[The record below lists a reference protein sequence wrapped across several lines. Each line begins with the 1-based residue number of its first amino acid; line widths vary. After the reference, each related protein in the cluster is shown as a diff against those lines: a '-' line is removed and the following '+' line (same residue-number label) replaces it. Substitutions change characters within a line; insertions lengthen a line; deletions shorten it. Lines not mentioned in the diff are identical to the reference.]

1 MNAKDEIKSLS
12 EILSSIKKDGAYTVP
27 DGYFAQLSQEISKK
41 TSLPVDEKND
51 LPKGYFD
58 TLPGIVL
65 KRIKEN
71 QQAKVRRLPSLIK
84 YTSIAASL
92 LLLVFVGNTFLTND
106 VSSAETQ
113 SIDMMF
119 LEHLSNQPDE
129 VETAT
134 LLQMDILDENF
145 NIYQSNTTDDI
156 ELYEY
161 YLESNLDDIDLAY
174 LDEIIK

>member
-1 MNAKDEIKSLS
+1 MNAKDELKSLS

-27 DGYFAQLSQEISKK
+27 DGYFSQLSQEIREKISI
-41 TSLPVDEKND
+41 SADEKND
-51 LPKGYFD
+51 IPKGYFN
-58 TLPGIVL
+58 TLPDIVL
-65 KRIKEN
+65 KKAKEN
-71 QQAKVRRLPSLIK
+71 HQVKVRRLPSLLK
-84 YTSIAASL
+84 YSGIAASL
-92 LLLVFVGNTFLTND
+92 LLLVFVGNIFLSND
-106 VSSAETQ
+106 VSSTETQ

-134 LLQMDILDENF
+134 LLQMGILEEDF
-145 NIYQSNTTDDI
+145 NIYQSHITDDI

-161 YLESNLDDIDLAY
+161 YLESNIDEIDLAY